1 AAGAGALA
9 RSLAARVGAVA
20 QVLIER
26 PGFGRS
32 EHWAPVRF
40 AGEAPIGSVAAATLL
55 SAGPDMLG
63 GALL

>member
-1 AAGAGALA
+1 MGEPPFGTH
-9 RSLAARVGAVA
+9 RPYGSVA
-20 QVLIER
+20 QTLVER

-40 AGEAPIGSVAAATLL
+40 AGDAAVGSVAAVKLL
-55 SAGPDMLG
+55 SAGPDLLE